1 MWVSTKHKRKY
12 RISKLLQ
19 LVLYRKNI
27 YIIFLIRYLDKVH
40 LSRLY
45 GIPSYCD
52 VLFFEINKKSSIICE
67 NYRFFSKLSF
77 ISAEYRVRGII
88 TDLEDI

>member
-1 MWVSTKHKRKY
+1 MWVSTKHKESIEFQNCYNLFFIGK
-12 RISKLLQ
+12 IS
-19 LVLYRKNI
+19 I
-27 YIIFLIRYLDKVH
+27 SFLIRYLDKVY

-88 TDLEDI
+88 TDLEDL